1 MVNWNRDVL
10 PQSNCTEWEG
20 DSLGKKKTLAA
31 LEVVTVGSFGGL
43 VYPPAWEMLAFL
55 SAKVEILAT
64 REKGMEKGFRVTG
77 RLQRGPRV
85 GNRPCTPHGLYTNP
99 LRASH
104 PSWGPPPFSAANIS
118 QPVDL

>member
-64 REKGMEKGFRVTG
+64 REKEWRKDLGLRDVYNVA
-77 RLQRGPRV
+77 RV